1 MVKKKSKTKKV
12 KKEKQT
18 KQKITAKM
26 TFNEVISKYPETSSL
41 FFEHGMG
48 CIGCPMAMQ
57 ETIEQG
63 CKAHGIN
70 IKKFLAEL
78 NKRVK

>member
-1 MVKKKSKTKKV
+1 MKNKM
-12 KKEKQT
+12 
-18 KQKITAKM
+18 KITKNM
-26 TFNEVISKYPETSSL
+26 TFAQVLEKYPETSDI
-41 FFEHGMG
+41 FFREGMA

-70 IKKFLAEL
+70 IDVMLEKL
-78 NKRVK
+78 NKRVKTNNKK

>member
-1 MVKKKSKTKKV
+1 MKSKQKGKKQA
-12 KKEKQT
+12 E
-18 KQKITAKM
+18 QKITAKM
-26 TFNEVISKYPETSSL
+26 TFNQVISKYPETSSL
-41 FFEHGMG
+41 FFEHGMA

-70 IKKFLAEL
+70 VKKFLEEL
-78 NKRVK
+78 NKKIKEK